1 MPDKLRVGIVGCGEI
16 AAGQHIPA
24 FMRLKREV
32 VLQAACDIN
41 ENLAREIA
49 TKYGIAG
56 VYSDLSQML
65 SEENLDIIDVC
76 TSPQVHAPLTIE
88 AIEHGCHVLLEKPMA
103 LKISDCDQMI
113 DASHKHGVKLCV
125 VHNML
130 FNPPFPKARRL
141 VTEGAIGSFTGMRIF
156 MSDPREQMI
165 LKKDHW
171 IHKLPGGLIGETAP
185 HAVYMS
191 LALMNKVK
199 KVDVFAKNFLEHP
212 WAPFDEFRI
221 ELEGEETVSS
231 IAISYASNRR
241 NFYID
246 ILGTE
251 ETLYLDFGTLLLI
264 RQGSKDSMGPAA
276 FARYLSNIAY
286 QITGGVIANG
296 SKRVMGKLKYG
307 HALLIE
313 NFVHSILN
321 DHQPPVTGEEGRETI
336 RVVEMIV
343 ERLYKKYGA
352 SYNSPQSKGAN

>member
-1 MPDKLRVGIVGCGEI
+1 MRGETVMPDKLKVGIVGCGAI
-16 AAGQHIPA
+16 ASIRHIPA
-24 FMRLKREV
+24 FLKLKNEV
-32 VLQAACDIN
+32 TFQAVCDKN
-41 ENLAREIA
+41 ESLAQE
-49 TKYGIAG
+49 TSQKYQIPG

-76 TSPQVHAPLTIE
+76 TSPQVHAPLAIE

-171 IHKLPGGLIGETAP
+171 IHKLPGGLIGETGP

-191 LALMNKVK
+191 LALLNKVK
-199 KVDVFAKNFLEHP
+199 KVDVYAKNFLEHP

-231 IAISYASNRR
+231 IAISYTSNRR

-276 FARYLSNIAY
+276 FARYLSDIAY
-286 QITGGVIANG
+286 QVTGGVIANG
-296 SKRVMGKLKYG
+296 YKRVMGKLKYG
-307 HALLIE
+307 HAILIE
-313 NFVHSILN
+313 NFVNSILN

-336 RVVEMIV
+336 RVMEMIV
-343 ERLYKKYGA
+343 ERLQQKYADHYK
-352 SYNSPQSKGAN
+352 